1 MARLLL
7 LSIAALQSGAA
18 TARAIPRQ
26 RCTVYRLQPDAAAS
40 LASRA
45 ARAHLRVVGD
55 TRPRGEST
63 RETPPAAVP
72 PAAATPPSTE
82 RMLLDAWREA
92 HWSLRVRLRDVLLRE
107 DRDDIE
113 AAYDAARR
121 ADNRLTEFYQARA
134 DHLARRLRASLVT
147 AGTGTPDAGAEA
159 DPVDGQESTLLRHFR
174 GLSEEDRASLVRLAA
189 RLSAP
194 SRTL

>member
-1 MARLLL
+1 M
-7 LSIAALQSGAA
+7 
-18 TARAIPRQ
+18 
-26 RCTVYRLQPDAAAS
+26 YRLQPDAAAS

-45 ARAHLRVVGD
+45 ARTHLRVVGD
-55 TRPRGEST
+55 TRPRSEPP

-72 PAAATPPSTE
+72 PDASAPPSTE

-92 HWSLRVRLRDVLLRE
+92 HWSLRVRLRDVLPRE

-121 ADNRLTEFYQARA
+121 ADNKLTEFYQARA
-134 DHLARRLRASLVT
+134 DHLARRIRASLVS
-147 AGTGTPDAGAEA
+147 AGSVTTEAGVEA
-159 DPVDGQESTLLRHFR
+159 DPVDGQELTLLHHFR
-174 GLSEEDRASLVRLAA
+174 TLGEEDRASLVRLAA

-194 SRTL
+194 SRTR